1 MHILGIETSCDETA
15 AAVVE
20 VRGGQFAILSSVV
33 ASQILIH
40 QKTGGV
46 VPEVAAREHTV
57 TVIPTVQAAL
67 ELAGVWTAGSWS
79 TRPGHARARGM
90 RASAQSLHVQTV
102 LRPNIDL
109 IAATAGPG
117 LITSLL
123 VGAETGR
130 TLSYA
135 WNIPFVAVNH
145 IAGHLYS
152 SLLMNQPI
160 RYPALALIVSGG
172 HTELQLLKKKGQL
185 KCLGTTRDDAAG
197 EAFDK
202 TAKLLG
208 YPYPGGPALSRAAEG
223 GNPYAIPFPRPMIDS
238 PDYDFSFAG
247 LKTSVLYHLNAL
259 KRFSRADIAA
269 SVQQAIVDVL
279 VAKTVRAAKE
289 YKVKT
294 VIMAGGVAANR
305 TLRKELTDQI
315 TALGKKI
322 IIPSP
327 ELCTDN
333 AAMIAAV
340 ASQTKPTP
348 WQKLTIN
355 PNWELGRVYGHRR

>member
-1 MHILGIETSCDETA
+1 MKILGIESSCDETA
-15 AAVVE
+15 AAVLE
-20 VRGGQFAILSSVV
+20 VRGNRFTLLSNVV

-40 QKTGGV
+40 KKTGGV
-46 VPEVAAREHTV
+46 VPEVAAREHAM

-67 ELAGVWTAGSWS
+67 QQAGVWKSSGK
-79 TRPGHARARGM
+79 PK
-90 RASAQSLHVQTV
+90 
-102 LRPNIDL
+102 IDL

-130 TLSYA
+130 TLAYA
-135 WNIPFVAVNH
+135 WKIPFVATNH

-160 RYPALALIVSGG
+160 QYPALALIVSGG
-172 HTELQLLKKKGQL
+172 HTELQLIKKGGHL
-185 KCLGTTRDDAAG
+185 RCLGTTRDDAAG

-223 GNPYAIPFPRPMIDS
+223 GNPRAIPFPRPMIDS
-238 PDYDFSFAG
+238 PNYDFSFAG
-247 LKTSVLYHLNAL
+247 LKTSVLYHLQAL
-259 KRFSRADIAA
+259 KRFSSADIAA
-269 SVQQAIVDVL
+269 SIQQAIVDVL

-305 TLRKELTDQI
+305 TLRKELADQI
-315 TALGKKI
+315 TALGKQM
-322 IIPSP
+322 IIPDFK
-327 ELCTDN
+327 LCTDN
-333 AAMIAAV
+333 AAMIAAA
-340 ASQTKPTP
+340 ASQAKPTP

-355 PNWELGRVYGHRR
+355 PNWELGRAYGHRR

>member
-1 MHILGIETSCDETA
+1 MRILGIETSCDETA

-20 VRGGQFAILSSVV
+20 VKGNRFTLLSNVV

-40 QKTGGV
+40 KKTGGV
-46 VPEVAAREHTV
+46 VPEVAAREHAMTI
-57 TVIPTVQAAL
+57 IPTVQAAL
-67 ELAGVWTAGSWS
+67 EQAGVWPSGRSG
-79 TRPGHARARGM
+79 RARARP
-90 RASAQSLHVQTV
+90 R
-102 LRPNIDL
+102 IDL

-130 TLSYA
+130 TLAYA
-135 WNIPFVAVNH
+135 WKIPFVATNH

-172 HTELQLLKKKGQL
+172 HTELQLIKKKGQL
-185 KCLGTTRDDAAG
+185 TCLGTTRDDAAG

-223 GNPYAIPFPRPMIDS
+223 GNPRAIPFPRPMIDS

-247 LKTSVLYHLNAL
+247 LKTSVLYHLQAL
-259 KRFSRADIAA
+259 KRFSSADIAA
-269 SVQQAIVDVL
+269 SIQQAIVDVL
-279 VAKTVRAAKE
+279 IAKTVRAAKE

-294 VIMAGGVAANR
+294 VILAGGVAANR
-305 TLRKELTDQI
+305 TLRKELADQI
-315 TALGKKI
+315 SALGKHM
-322 IIPSP
+322 IIPDFKF
-327 ELCTDN
+327 CTDN
-333 AAMIAAV
+333 AAMIAAA

-348 WQKLTIN
+348 WKKLTIN
-355 PNWELGRVYGHRR
+355 PNWELGRAYGHRG